1 MISDKKCKLMLFAD
15 YLLAI
20 LISVLGFM
28 VFSWM
33 LSVPLGAWLYS
44 VVMSLV
50 FFGLIYSRCWKKA
63 RSDLKYQEAKGIGD
77 ILKLVAPVTI
87 VFLIVI
93 VIFVLVKY
101 NIIPIR
107 DIVTDVRYI
116 IEDNQPRQ
124 KVEILMYDS
133 FVQVYRL
140 IFLFLIGF
148 HPLDDVSVSALMIA
162 PLFCVLGGIS
172 GYYAG
177 LKNFYLTS
185 LIDKTGQKVKDKF
198 NE

>member
-1 MISDKKCKLMLFAD
+1 MISDKKCKWMLFAD
-15 YLLAI
+15 YLLAL

-33 LSVPLGAWLYS
+33 LNSPLGALLYS
-44 VVMSLV
+44 VVMSLI
-50 FFGLIYSRCWKKA
+50 FFGLVYSRCWKKA
-63 RSDLKYQEAKGIGD
+63 RSDLKYQEAKGISG
-77 ILKLVAPVTI
+77 ILKLVAPITI

-93 VIFVLVKY
+93 VIFALIKY

-133 FVQVYRL
+133 FVQAYRL
-140 IFLFLIGF
+140 VFLFLLGL
-148 HPLDDVSVSALMIA
+148 HPQDDVSVLVLMIA

-185 LIDKTGQKVKDKF
+185 FIDKTGQKFKDKF